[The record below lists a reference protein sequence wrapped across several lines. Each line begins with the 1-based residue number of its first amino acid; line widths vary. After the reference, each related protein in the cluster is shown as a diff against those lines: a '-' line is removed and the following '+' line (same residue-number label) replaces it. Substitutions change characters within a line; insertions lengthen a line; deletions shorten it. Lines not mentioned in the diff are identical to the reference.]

1 MEGMILAI
9 LQARFTSSRLP
20 GKVLKPILSKPMLL
34 HQIER
39 IQNSKRIDKLVVA
52 TSTEKSDDGI
62 EKMCLD
68 NNIEVF
74 RGSLDNVLDRL
85 YQCAK
90 PYNPKHVVRLT
101 GDCPL
106 ADWQAIDQTIQC
118 HIKGKYDYVNNRS
131 KPAFPDGLDVEVI
144 TYSALK
150 SACDNAVLPSEKEHV
165 TLYVRHRKDKFK
177 LGYFYSTKDLS
188 HMRWTVDEPED
199 FNLVE
204 KIYKNLYK
212 NNPKFLMKDVLEL
225 LNNQPELLKINSHI
239 GTSEGMKKSLKEDE
253 VFLKNEGADT

>member
-1 MEGMILAI
+1 MENMILAI
-9 LQARFTSSRLP
+9 LQARVSSSRLP
-20 GKVLKPILSKPMLL
+20 EKVLKPILGKAMLL

-39 IQNSKRIDKLVVA
+39 IQYSNMIDKLVVA
-52 TSTEKSDDGI
+52 TSTNVSDDAI
-62 EKMCLD
+62 EKICQD
-68 NNIEVF
+68 NNIKVF
-74 RGSLDNVLDRL
+74 RGDLNNVLDRFC
-85 YQCAK
+85 QCASQ
-90 PYNPKHVVRLT
+90 YNPKHIVRLT

-106 ADWQAIDQTIQC
+106 SDWQAIDQTIQY

-165 TLYVRHRKDKFK
+165 TLYIRHRKDKFK
-177 LGYFYSTKDLS
+177 LGYFCSAKDWS

-199 FNLVE
+199 FILVE

-212 NNPKFLMKDVLEL
+212 DNPKFLMKDVLEL

-239 GTSEGMKKSLKEDE
+239 GASEGMKKSLKEDE
-253 VFLKNEGADT
+253 EFIKNEF

>member
-1 MEGMILAI
+1 MILAI
-9 LQARFTSSRLP
+9 LQARVSSSRLP
-20 GKVLKPILSKPMLL
+20 GKVLKSIFGKAMLL

-39 IQNSKRIDKLVVA
+39 IQYSNMIDKLVVA
-52 TSTEKSDDGI
+52 TSTNASDDAI
-62 EKMCLD
+62 EKMCQD
-68 NNIEVF
+68 NNIKVF
-74 RGSLDNVLDRL
+74 RGDLNNVLDRF
-85 YQCAK
+85 YQCARQ
-90 PYNPKHVVRLT
+90 YNPKHVVRLT

-106 ADWQAIDQTIQC
+106 TDWKAIDQTIQC
-118 HIKGKYDYVNNRS
+118 HIKGNYDYVNNRS

-177 LGYFYSTKDLS
+177 LGYFYSAKDLS

-199 FNLVE
+199 FILVE

-253 VFLKNEGADT
+253 EFIKNEL

>member
-1 MEGMILAI
+1 MILAI
-9 LQARFTSSRLP
+9 LQARFSSSRLP
-20 GKVLKPILSKPMLL
+20 GKVLKSILGKPMLL

-52 TSTEKSDDGI
+52 TSIEKSDNVI
-62 EKMCLD
+62 EEICLD
-68 NNIEVF
+68 NDIEVF
-74 RGSLDNVLDRL
+74 RGSLDNVLDRF

-90 PYNPKHVVRLT
+90 LYNPEHIVRLT

-106 ADWQAIDQTIQC
+106 VDWQAIDQTIQY
-118 HIKGKYDYVNNRS
+118 HVKGKYDYVNNRS

-144 TYSALK
+144 TYSTLK
-150 SACDNAVLPSEKEHV
+150 NAFNNAILPSEKEHV
-165 TLYVRHRKDKFK
+165 TYYVRQRKDKFK

-188 HMRWTVDEPED
+188 HMRWTVDESED
-199 FNLVE
+199 FILVE

-239 GTSEGMKKSLKEDE
+239 GASEGMKKSLKEDE
-253 VFLKNEGADT
+253 EFIKNEL

>member
-253 VFLKNEGADT
+253 VFIKNEL

>member
-90 PYNPKHVVRLT
+90 PYNHKHVVRLT

-177 LGYFYSTKDLS
+177 LGYFYSSKDLS

-225 LNNQPELLKINSHI
+225 LNNNPELLKINSHI

-253 VFLKNEGADT
+253 VCIKNEL